1 MVSRPPNAD
10 EIDRRLERLQQRYGP
25 FSVEEGTVTND
36 PEFFEHGRQLA
47 EEGWL
52 GDDGAWIED
61 EDERILLVRH
71 AGAPEQWGT
80 PGGGHEPGESFAET
94 AVREAREETGI
105 ECSITGVYWC
115 RRRTIVHEDDP
126 DRRLEMLTVVFEA
139 DYVGGE
145 IEVGDEEILEV
156 RWFAEP
162 PDRVAEFLDPKVE
175 ARAGEGS

>member
-10 EIDRRLERLQQRYGP
+10 EIDRRLERLQQRNGP
-25 FSVEEGTVTND
+25 FSVEEETVTND
-36 PEFFEHGRQLA
+36 PGFFEHGRQLA

-52 GDDGAWIED
+52 GDAGAWIED
-61 EDERILLVRH
+61 GDGRVLLVRH
-71 AGAPEQWGT
+71 AGAPERWGT
-80 PGGGHEPGESFAET
+80 PGGGHEPDESFAET
-94 AVREAREETGI
+94 AVREVREETGV

-126 DRRLEMLTVVFEA
+126 DRRLEMLTVVFEV

-156 RWFAEP
+156 RWFSEP
-162 PDRVAEFLDPKVE
+162 PERVAQVLDPKVE
-175 ARAGEGS
+175 A